1 MRISDWSSDVCS
13 SDLAGRSDQSIS
25 KRDAMSTNA
34 ALKPSA
40 SSSRNRATTRMKK
53 VSVSG
58 SSNCWASRILA
69 PNENSAVL
77 TEETIPGRSGHD
89 NLREYS
95 SVTPY
100 SYNCYSLALPFGGRS
115 EDRRVGKEG
124 VSQGRFGWWTH
135 L

>member
-1 MRISDWSSDVCS
+1 MRISDWSADVCS
-13 SDLAGRSDQSIS
+13 SDLEAGRSDQSIS

-53 VSVSG
+53 VSVYG

-69 PNENSAVL
+69 PDEKSAVL

-89 NLREYS
+89 NLRYYHS
-95 SVTPY
+95 NTPY
-100 SYNCYSLALPFGGRS
+100 S
-115 EDRRVGKEG
+115 DRKSVVKGKRVEA
-124 VSQGRFGWWTH
+124 R
-135 L
+135 